1 MFYLNK
7 PKPRPIKGM
16 LGYEFA
22 YDIAGELE
30 QIIKNNQNL
39 IKARIKKQGDNYQ
52 EYLKQVQ
59 IMNQDKT
66 FIVNYGAVQQS
77 KTLTVNSEI
86 VKSMGFFY
94 LLSAFIF
101 EPELKKE
108 LIISHKS
115 ILATYGEKIG
125 LSHLLNE
132 FFISLDSP
140 NRYETLKSNLADNES
155 LRVLDFCKRHFEF
168 YIKCTPTKEQSDKA
182 EQMGMTSTSEHLELI
197 VSVLI
202 DELKANL
209 DQMQRQ
215 EKTEEQRQKRAEQ
228 NKAIREQIR
237 NERAINERTS

>member
-1 MFYLNK
+1 MFIINLNAEQK
-7 PKPRPIKGM
+7 SI
-16 LGYEFA
+16 LEYEFA
-22 YDIAGELE
+22 QNIVGELE
-30 QIIKNNQNL
+30 QIIKNNQDL

-66 FIVNYGAVQQS
+66 FIANYSGVQ
-77 KTLTVNSEI
+77 
-86 VKSMGFFY
+86 SMGLFY

-101 EPELKKE
+101 EPNLKKE

-125 LSHLLNE
+125 LPHLLNE
-132 FFISLDSP
+132 FFTSLNSP

-155 LRVLDFCKRHFEF
+155 LRVLDFCKRHFEY
-168 YIKCTPTKEQSDKA
+168 YIQTTPTKEQVIKA
-182 EQMGMTSTSEHLELI
+182 ELMGMISTSEHLELI
-197 VSVLI
+197 VSVLV

-215 EKTEEQRQKRAEQ
+215 EKAEEQRQKRAEQ

>member
-16 LGYEFA
+16 FGYEFA
-22 YDIAGELE
+22 QNIAGELE

-66 FIVNYGAVQQS
+66 FIADYSGVQS
-77 KTLTVNSEI
+77 MGINSET
-86 VKSMGFFY
+86 VQSMGFFY

-101 EPELKKE
+101 EPNLKKE

-115 ILATYGEKIG
+115 ILTTYGEKIG
-125 LSHLLNE
+125 LPHLLNE
-132 FFISLDSP
+132 FFILLDSP

-155 LRVLDFCKRHFEF
+155 LRVLDFCKRHFEY
-168 YIKCTPTKEQSDKA
+168 YIQTTPTKEQVIRA
-182 EQMGMTSTSEHLELI
+182 ELMGMISTSEHLELI

-215 EKTEEQRQKRAEQ
+215 EKAEEQRQKRAEQ

>member
-1 MFYLNK
+1 MFCITSARQK
-7 PKPRPIKGM
+7 PQKNI
-16 LGYEFA
+16 LEYEFA
-22 YDIAGELE
+22 KYIMQELE
-30 QIIKNNQNL
+30 QIITSNEHTA
-39 IKARIKKQGDNYQ
+39 KAQASNYQ

-66 FIVNYGAVQQS
+66 FIVNYSGVQ
-77 KTLTVNSEI
+77 
-86 VKSMGFFY
+86 SMGFFY

-101 EPELKKE
+101 EPNLKKE

-115 ILATYGEKIG
+115 ILATYGERIG
-125 LSHLLNE
+125 LPHLLNG
-132 FFISLDSP
+132 FFISIDSP

-182 EQMGMTSTSEHLELI
+182 EQMGMISPSEHLELI

-209 DQMQRQ
+209 YQMQRQ
-215 EKTEEQRQKRAEQ
+215 EKAEEQRQKRAEQ
-228 NKAIREQIR
+228 NKALREQIKK
-237 NERAINERTS
+237 ERIINERTS

>member
-1 MFYLNK
+1 MFIINLNAEQK
-7 PKPRPIKGM
+7 SI
-16 LGYEFA
+16 LEYEFA
-22 YDIAGELE
+22 KYIMQELE
-30 QIIKNNQNL
+30 QIITSNEHTSKAQASNYQDYLKRKEL
-39 IKARIKKQGDNYQ
+39 IK
-52 EYLKQVQ
+52 
-59 IMNQDKT
+59 QDKT
-66 FIVNYGAVQQS
+66 FIANYSGVQ
-77 KTLTVNSEI
+77 
-86 VKSMGFFY
+86 SMGLFY

-125 LSHLLNE
+125 LPHLLNE
-132 FFISLDSP
+132 FFISIDSP

-155 LRVLDFCKRHFEF
+155 LRILDFCKRHFEF

-182 EQMGMTSTSEHLELI
+182 EQMGMISPSEHLELI
-197 VSVLI
+197 VSVLV

-215 EKTEEQRQKRAEQ
+215 EKAEEQRQKRTEQ

>member
-1 MFYLNK
+1 
-7 PKPRPIKGM
+7 M

-22 YDIAGELE
+22 QNIVGELE
-30 QIIKNNQNL
+30 QIIKNNQDL

-66 FIVNYGAVQQS
+66 FIVNYGAVQQG
-77 KTLTVNSEI
+77 KTLIINSET
-86 VKSMGFFY
+86 VQSMGFFY

-101 EPELKKE
+101 EPNLKKE

-115 ILATYGEKIG
+115 ILTTYGEKIG
-125 LSHLLNE
+125 LPHLLNE
-132 FFISLDSP
+132 FFIFLDSP

-155 LRVLDFCKRHFEF
+155 LRVLDFCKRHFEY
-168 YIKCTPTKEQSDKA
+168 YIQTTLTKEQVIKA
-182 EQMGMTSTSEHLELI
+182 ELMGMISTSEHLELI

-215 EKTEEQRQKRAEQ
+215 EKAE
-228 NKAIREQIR
+228 EQIR

>member
-1 MFYLNK
+1 MFIINLNAEQK
-7 PKPRPIKGM
+7 SI
-16 LGYEFA
+16 LEYEFA
-22 YDIAGELE
+22 QNIVGELE

-39 IKARIKKQGDNYQ
+39 IKARIKKQGGNYQ

-66 FIVNYGAVQQS
+66 FIANYSGVQ
-77 KTLTVNSEI
+77 
-86 VKSMGFFY
+86 SMGLFY

-101 EPELKKE
+101 EPNLKKE

-115 ILATYGEKIG
+115 ILTTYGEKIG
-125 LSHLLNE
+125 LPHLLNE
-132 FFISLDSP
+132 FFIFLDSP

-155 LRVLDFCKRHFEF
+155 LRVLDFCKRHFEY
-168 YIKCTPTKEQSDKA
+168 YIQTTPTKEQVIKA
-182 EQMGMTSTSEHLELI
+182 ELMGMISTSEHLGLI

-215 EKTEEQRQKRAEQ
+215 KKTEEQRQKRAEQ

>member
-1 MFYLNK
+1 MFIINLNAEQK
-7 PKPRPIKGM
+7 SI
-16 LGYEFA
+16 LEYEFA
-22 YDIAGELE
+22 QNIVGELE
-30 QIIKNNQNL
+30 QIIKNNQDL
-39 IKARIKKQGDNYQ
+39 IKTRIKEQGGSHQ

-59 IMNQDKT
+59 IMKQDKT
-66 FIVNYGAVQQS
+66 FIANYSGVQ
-77 KTLTVNSEI
+77 
-86 VKSMGFFY
+86 SMGFFY

-101 EPELKKE
+101 EPNLKKE

-115 ILATYGEKIG
+115 ILSTYGERIG
-125 LSHLLNE
+125 LPHLINE

-155 LRVLDFCKRHFEF
+155 LRILDFCKRHFEY
-168 YIKCTPTKEQSDKA
+168 YIQTTPTKEQVIKA
-182 EQMGMTSTSEHLELI
+182 ELMGMISTSEHLELI
-197 VSVLI
+197 VSVLV

-237 NERAINERTS
+237 NERAIINERTNKRTS

>member
-1 MFYLNK
+1 MFFINLNAEQK
-7 PKPRPIKGM
+7 SI
-16 LGYEFA
+16 LEYEFA
-22 YDIAGELE
+22 QNIVGELE
-30 QIIKNNQNL
+30 QIIKNNQDL
-39 IKARIKKQGDNYQ
+39 IKTRIKKQGGSHQ

-66 FIVNYGAVQQS
+66 FIANYSGVQ
-77 KTLTVNSEI
+77 
-86 VKSMGFFY
+86 SMGLFY

-101 EPELKKE
+101 EPNLKKE

-115 ILATYGEKIG
+115 ILTTYGEKIG
-125 LSHLLNE
+125 LPHLLNE
-132 FFISLDSP
+132 FFIFLNSP

-155 LRVLDFCKRHFEF
+155 LRVLDFCKRHFEY
-168 YIKCTPTKEQSDKA
+168 YIQTTPTKEQVIKA
-182 EQMGMTSTSEHLELI
+182 ELMGIISTSEHLELI

-215 EKTEEQRQKRAEQ
+215 EKAEEQRQKRTEQ